1 MNKKTRSGSVLA
13 ACKPRKE
20 VLEGELD
27 DAIFAADFGQLV
39 DGGAPKVYGHAETF
53 FRNTEPTPD
62 LKAVC
67 TAVFKALADKKEAG
81 QLIRLS
87 TGFGGGKTHTLMAL
101 WHLAQNI
108 AKLTLGTE
116 LLPAAG
122 RPKSVSVVAIDAAKA
137 GIPVFATHGKTK
149 THSLQGEL
157 FFRVGEQTK
166 TGPELLKLLGP
177 ADNHEASPEESLITK
192 ALGDGPVLIL
202 LDELVIY
209 MAGLSAAGQG
219 NFMSFLGKLISAISK
234 RKQAVLVITDPG
246 QQAAYAGVSAQ
257 LAGAI
262 GAASVKLEDILGR
275 KMTDFDPVG
284 KQAARVIA
292 RRLFDKIDTAA
303 AAHASASYHQLYE
316 RVREAH
322 PDLLPAAAL
331 SADYARR
338 IQECYPFHPRL
349 IDTAKER
356 LGPLPEFQRSR
367 GVLRLFA
374 RIIRDVWKSERAI
387 ELVTAGDINWGSP
400 DIRGDL
406 LQRLRKDQFE
416 AAVSADIEGH
426 ALDLDDRAPGGIH
439 YRVASALLLESLP
452 RNEHSGLD
460 AAELTL
466 AVLRTSE
473 SGEEPSQ
480 ALDRLVG
487 ACWHTYP
494 LAGHKGWQFRFEP
507 NVIKQIE
514 QRAATVDPDEA
525 RDRVFAEAQSYF
537 AGPLFSLASWP
548 EKARDVQKQPSLQLA
563 LCATVEIAVNVCQYE
578 DDTDPA
584 APTPRRFRNA
594 IVAVAPNPD
603 GFQNGLERAKRLI
616 AAEQIRKDARHGDS
630 GALVREQL
638 SRLEPTLAREFKL
651 QTCRAFD
658 TVVRADGVAGR
669 FEEKYQV
676 SDEDILSKPQGQ
688 KCLRSFLED
697 KEMIYKAG
705 QALDPDRFLKTV
717 LGGTTPIPDQ
727 PDVHRLSDVHER
739 FLAAPGLR
747 LVPDAAVVKL
757 SVLRAVEQGKAV
769 VHTAD
774 GSAYDKTGVVTGAPG
789 QRRRVEGEMPSI
801 GLREDGLITRA
812 DSAAAREWV
821 KIDTAKGPGKV
832 KEPGPEPF
840 PEPGEPDTVIA
851 TIWPDIL
858 THADKRPLLALD
870 LNAGTPAVAQ
880 TLAGIAQPLGANEL
894 SLEVTVSGELK
905 SGGTASFEVRGVKQ
919 NSPIKPLDSARTLF
933 TAMQEGMA
941 YGAQLALKFTAP
953 GRTGMKSLLQDAA
966 DKAGDDVSPSATF
979 GKSEGKGGAKK

>member
-1 MNKKTRSGSVLA
+1 MKTTKAAKGVLS

-27 DAIFAADFGQLV
+27 DAIFAADFGQLI
-39 DGGAPKVYGHAETF
+39 DGSAPKVYGHAETF

-67 TAVFKALADKKEAG
+67 VAVFKALADKKEAG

-108 AKLTLGTE
+108 NKLTLGTE

-122 RPKSVSVVAIDAAKA
+122 RPNSVTVVAIDAAKA
-137 GIPVFATHGKTK
+137 GLPIFSTHGSTK

-157 FFRVGEQTK
+157 SFQLG
-166 TGPELLKLLGP
+166 GAAALKELGP
-177 ADNHEASPEESLITK
+177 ADHHEASPDEKLLSKL
-192 ALGDGPVLIL
+192 LGEGPLLIL

-209 MAGLSAAGQG
+209 MACLSAAGQG
-219 NFMSFLGKLISAISK
+219 NMMSFLGKLISAIAK

-246 QQAAYAGVSAQ
+246 QQAAYSSEAALLAKSFGPSA
-257 LAGAI
+257 
-262 GAASVKLEDILGR
+262 VKMEDILGR

-284 KQAARVIA
+284 KQSARVIA
-292 RRLFDKIDTAA
+292 RRLFEKIDPA
-303 AAHASASYHQLYE
+303 ASAQTSANYHQLYE

-331 SADYARR
+331 SADYALR
-338 IQECYPFHPRL
+338 IQECFPFHPRL

-374 RIIRDVWKSERAI
+374 RIIREVWDSQREV
-387 ELVTAGDINWGSP
+387 ELVTAGEINWGSP

-406 LQRLRKDQFE
+406 LQRLNKQQFN

-426 ALDLDDRAPGGIH
+426 ALDLDDRKPGGIH

-452 RNEHSGLD
+452 RNENSGLD
-460 AAELTL
+460 PAELTL
-466 AVLRTSE
+466 AILRTAE

-487 ACWHTYP
+487 DCWHTYP
-494 LAGHKGWQFRFEP
+494 LAGQKGWQFRFEP

-514 QRAATVDPDEA
+514 QRAATVDQDEA

-537 AGPLFSLASWP
+537 AGPLFSLANWP
-548 EKARDVQKQPSLQLA
+548 DKARDVQKHASLQLA

-578 DDTDPA
+578 DDTDQA

-603 GFQNGLERAKRLI
+603 GFQNALERAKRMI
-616 AAEQIRKDARHGDS
+616 AAEQIKRDARQGDS

-638 SRLEPTLAREFKL
+638 ARLEPTLAREFKL

-658 TVVRADGVAGR
+658 TVIRADGVAGR

-676 SDEDILSKPQGQ
+676 TDEDILSKPQGQ
-688 KCLRSFLED
+688 KCLRAFLED
-697 KEMIYKAG
+697 KEMLYKAG
-705 QALDPDRFLKTV
+705 QALDPDRFLKII
-717 LGGTTPIPDQ
+717 LSGTTPIPNQ
-727 PDVHRLSDVHER
+727 PDVYRLSDVHER

-747 LVPDAAVVKL
+747 LIPDSSVVTLTILKTIER
-757 SVLRAVEQGKAV
+757 SKAV
-769 VHTAD
+769 VRTAD
-774 GSAYDKTGVVTGAPG
+774 ENAYDNIGAVTGAAG
-789 QRRRVEGEMPSI
+789 QRRRINVDPPSL
-801 GLREDGLITRA
+801 GLREDELITRA
-812 DSAAAREWV
+812 DSAAANEWLKV
-821 KIDTAKGPGKV
+821 DPPKKSTKDTEYPKGGEIPKAV
-832 KEPGPEPF
+832 TEPP
-840 PEPGEPDTVIA
+840 TVIA
-851 TIWPDIL
+851 STWPDIIKL
-858 THADKRPLLALD
+858 SEKRPLLVLT
-870 LNAGTPAVAQ
+870 LNAGTPTVAE
-880 TLAGIAQPLGANEL
+880 TLAGIAQPLGADEL
-894 SLEVTVSGELK
+894 AIEVTVSGELK

-933 TAMQEGMA
+933 NAMQERMA
-941 YGAQLALKFTAP
+941 YGVQLRLEFKDP
-953 GRTGMKSLLQDAA
+953 GRSGMISQLETAA
-966 DKAGDDVSPSATF
+966 DKASDDVNPSATF
-979 GKSEGKGGAKK
+979 GKTTAKGGDKN

>member
-1 MNKKTRSGSVLA
+1 MTKKSKEFSVLN
-13 ACKPRKE
+13 ACRPRKE

-27 DAIFAADFGQLV
+27 DAIFAADFGQMI
-39 DGGAPKVYGHAETF
+39 DGSAPKVYGHAETF

-67 TAVFKALADKKEAG
+67 IAVFKALADKTEAG

-101 WHLAQNI
+101 WHLAQNVS
-108 AKLTLGTE
+108 KLTLGTE

-122 RPKSVSVVAIDAAKA
+122 RPKSVTVVAVDAAKA
-137 GIPVFATHGKTK
+137 GLPIFATHGATK

-157 FFRVGEQTK
+157 AFRIGGAAT
-166 TGPELLKLLGP
+166 LKSLGP
-177 ADNHEASPEESLITK
+177 ADHHEASPDEGLITK
-192 ALGDGPVLIL
+192 LLGDGPLLIL

-209 MAGLSAAGQG
+209 MAGLSAPGQG
-219 NFMSFLGKLISAISK
+219 NFMGFLGKLISAISK

-257 LAGAI
+257 LATAI

-292 RRLFDKIDTAA
+292 RRLFDKIDPAA
-303 AAHASASYHQLYE
+303 AAQASANYHQLYE
-316 RVREAH
+316 RVREAQ
-322 PDLLPAAAL
+322 PDLLPATAL

-374 RIIRDVWKSERAI
+374 RIIREVWNNKRDL
-387 ELVTAGDINWGSP
+387 ELVTAGEINWGSP
-400 DIRGDL
+400 DICGDL

-426 ALDLDDRAPGGIH
+426 AFDLDDRKPGGIH

-460 AAELTL
+460 PAELTL
-466 AVLRTSE
+466 AVLRTAE

-514 QRAATVDPDEA
+514 QRAATVDQDEA
-525 RDRVFAEAQSYF
+525 RDRLFAEAQSYF

-548 EKARDVQKQPSLQLA
+548 EKARDVQKHPSLQLA
-563 LCATVEIAVNVCQYE
+563 LCATVDKAVNVCQYE

-584 APTPRRFRNA
+584 VPTPRRFRNA

-603 GFQNGLERAKRLI
+603 AFQNALERAKRLI
-616 AAEQIRKDARHGDS
+616 AAEQIKKDARHGDS

-638 SRLEPTLAREFKL
+638 ARLEPSLAREFKL

-688 KCLRSFLED
+688 RCLRSFLED
-697 KEMIYKAG
+697 KELLYKAG
-705 QALDPDRFLKTV
+705 QALDPDRFVKIV
-717 LGGTTPIPDQ
+717 LTGTTPIPDQ
-727 PDVHRLSDVHER
+727 PDVYRLSDVHER

-747 LVPDAAVVKL
+747 LVPDASVVKQT
-757 SVLRAVEQGKAV
+757 VLRSVEQGKAV
-769 VHTAD
+769 VRAAD
-774 GSAYDKTGVVTGAPG
+774 GVAYDKTGAVTGAPG
-789 QRRRVEGEMPSI
+789 QRRRIQGETPSF
-801 GLREDGLITRA
+801 GLREDELITRA
-812 DSAAAREWV
+812 DST
-821 KIDTAKGPGKV
+821 TAKDWLKVDAAKEPGKV
-832 KEPGPEPF
+832 KETGPQPF
-840 PEPGEPDTVIA
+840 PPPAEPDTVIA
-851 TIWPDIL
+851 TSWQDIIK
-858 THADKRPLLALD
+858 HAETRPLLTLE
-870 LNAGTPAVAQ
+870 LNAGTPTVAE
-880 TLAGIAQPLGANEL
+880 TLAGIALPLGADEL
-894 SLEVTVSGELK
+894 TLEVTVSGELK

-919 NSPIKPLDSARTLF
+919 NNPIKPMDSARTLF
-933 TAMQEGMA
+933 NAMQESMT
-941 YGAQLALKFTAP
+941 YGAQLRLKFKDP
-953 GRTGMKSLLQDAA
+953 GRPNIKTQLEATA
-966 DKAGDDVSPSATF
+966 DKAGDDVCPSATF
-979 GKSEGKGGAKK
+979 GKSAAKGGGKK

>member
-1 MNKKTRSGSVLA
+1 MKTTKAPKGVLA

-27 DAIFAADFGQLV
+27 DAIFAADFGQLIE
-39 DGGAPKVYGHAETF
+39 GAAPRVYGHADTF

-101 WHLAQNI
+101 WHLAQNVGKI
-108 AKLTLGTE
+108 TLGTE

-122 RPKSVSVVAIDAAKA
+122 RPKSVTVVALDAAKA
-137 GIPVFATHGKTK
+137 GIPIFATHGATK
-149 THSLQGEL
+149 THSLPGEL
-157 FFRVGEQTK
+157 AFRIGGTAALK
-166 TGPELLKLLGP
+166 TLGP
-177 ADNHEASPEESLITK
+177 ADHHEASPDEALIAK
-192 ALGDGPVLIL
+192 LLGEGPLLVL

-209 MAGLSAAGQG
+209 MAGLSATGQG
-219 NFMSFLGKLISAISK
+219 NFMGFLGKLISAIAK
-234 RKQAVLVITDPG
+234 RRQAVLVITDPG
-246 QQAAYAGVSAQ
+246 PQPAYAAASAQ
-257 LAGAI
+257 IAAAI
-262 GAASVKLEDILGR
+262 GAAAVKLEDILGR

-292 RRLFDKIDTAA
+292 RRLFDKIDPAA
-303 AAHASASYHQLYE
+303 AAQASASYHQLYE

-322 PDLLPAAAL
+322 PDLLPATAL
-331 SADYARR
+331 TPDYARR
-338 IQECYPFHPRL
+338 VQECYPFHPRL

-374 RIIRDVWKSERAI
+374 RIIREVWNNQRDL
-387 ELVTAGDINWGSP
+387 ELVTAGEINWASP
-400 DIRGDL
+400 DICGDL
-406 LQRLRKDQFE
+406 LQRLRRDAFE
-416 AAVSADIEGH
+416 AAVGADIEGH
-426 ALDLDDRAPGGIH
+426 ALELDDRKSGGIH

-452 RNEHSGLD
+452 RTENSGLD
-460 AAELTL
+460 PAELTL
-466 AVLRTSE
+466 AILRTSE

-514 QRAATVDPDEA
+514 QRAATVDQDEA

-563 LCATVEIAVNVCQYE
+563 LCATQEIAVTVCQYE

-594 IVAVAPNPD
+594 IVAVAPNPEA
-603 GFQNGLERAKRLI
+603 FQNALDRAKRLI
-616 AAEQIRKDARHGDS
+616 AAEHIKKDARHGDS
-630 GALVREQL
+630 GAMVREQL
-638 SRLEPTLAREFKL
+638 ARLEPTLAREFKI

-688 KCLRSFLED
+688 KCLKSFLED
-697 KEMIYKAG
+697 KEMLYKAG
-705 QALDPDRFLKTV
+705 QALDPDRFLKLV
-717 LGGTTPIPDQ
+717 LSGTTPIPDQ
-727 PDVHRLSDVHER
+727 PDVYRLSDVHER
-739 FLAAPGLR
+739 FLAASGLR
-747 LVPDAAVVKL
+747 LVPDASVVKQT
-757 SVLRAVEQGKAV
+757 VLRAVEQGKAV
-769 VHTAD
+769 VRTAD
-774 GSAYDKTGVVTGAPG
+774 GTAYDKTGAVTGAPG
-789 QRRRVEGEMPSI
+789 QRRRIEGETPSVA
-801 GLREDGLITRA
+801 LRDDELITRA
-812 DSAAAREWV
+812 DTAAAKEWLKVDREIII
-821 KIDTAKGPGKV
+821 KDGPPPPPPPPV
-832 KEPGPEPF
+832 DPP
-840 PEPGEPDTVIA
+840 TVIA
-851 TIWPDIL
+851 TTWPDIVQ
-858 THADKRPLLALD
+858 HAGNRPLLVLE
-870 LNAGTPAVAQ
+870 LNAGTPTVAE
-880 TLAGIAQPLGANEL
+880 TLAGIAQPLGADEL
-894 SLEVTVSGELK
+894 TLDVTVSGELK
-905 SGGTASFEVRGVKQ
+905 SGGTASFEVNGVKQ
-919 NSPIKPLDSARTLF
+919 NSPIKPMDSARTLF
-933 TAMQEGMA
+933 TAMQEGMT
-941 YGAQLALKFTAP
+941 YGAQLRLKYKDP
-953 GRTGMKSLLQDAA
+953 GRAGLKTQLEAAA

-979 GKSEGKGGAKK
+979 GKPAAKGGGKK

>member
-1 MNKKTRSGSVLA
+1 MSNKTANKDILSS
-13 ACKPRKE
+13 CKPRKE

-39 DGGAPKVYGHAETF
+39 DDSGSVPKVYGHAETF
-53 FRNTEPTPD
+53 FRSTEPTPD

-67 TAVFKALADKKEAG
+67 AAVFKALADKKEAG

-108 AKLTLGTE
+108 EKLTLGTE

-122 RPKSVSVVAIDAAKA
+122 RPKSVTIVAIDAAKG
-137 GIPVFATHGKTK
+137 GIPIFGTHGAIKTN
-149 THSLQGEL
+149 SLQGEL
-157 FFRVGEQTK
+157 AFKLGGAAALK
-166 TGPELLKLLGP
+166 TLGP
-177 ADNHEASPEESLITK
+177 ADHHEASPDEAFITK
-192 ALGDGPVLIL
+192 LLGDEPVLIL

-209 MAGLSAAGQG
+209 MAGLSATGQG
-219 NFMSFLGKLISAISK
+219 NFMSFLGKLISVISK

-246 QQAAYAGVSAQ
+246 QQAAYAGVAAQ
-257 LAGAI
+257 LVAAI

-292 RRLFDKIDTAA
+292 RRLFDKIDPAA
-303 AAHASASYHQLYE
+303 AALASANYHQLYV

-322 PDLLPAAAL
+322 PELLPATAL

-374 RIIRDVWKSERAI
+374 RIIREVWNNKRDL
-387 ELVTAGDINWGSP
+387 ELVTAGEINWGSP
-400 DIRGDL
+400 DICGDL
-406 LQRLRKDQFE
+406 LQRLRRDAFE
-416 AAVSADIEGH
+416 AAVDADIEGH
-426 ALDLDDRAPGGIH
+426 ALDLDDRKPGGIH

-452 RNEHSGLD
+452 RNEQSGLD
-460 AAELTL
+460 PAELTL
-466 AVLRTSE
+466 AVLRTAE

-514 QRAATVDPDEA
+514 QRAATVDQDEA
-525 RDRVFAEAQSYF
+525 RDRVFSEAQSYF

-563 LCATVEIAVNVCQYE
+563 LCATSEIAVNVCKYE
-578 DDTDPA
+578 DDTDLA
-584 APTPRRFRNA
+584 APTPRAFRNA
-594 IVAVAPNPD
+594 IVAVAPNAD
-603 GFQNGLERAKRLI
+603 AFLNALERAKRLI
-616 AAEQIRKDARHGDS
+616 AAEQIKKDARHGES
-630 GALVREQL
+630 GAMVREQL
-638 SRLEPTLAREFKL
+638 TRLEPTLAREFKI

-676 SDEDILSKPQGQ
+676 SEEDILSKPQGQ
-688 KCLRSFLED
+688 KCLKAFLED
-697 KEMIYKAG
+697 KEMLYKAG
-705 QALDPDRFLKTV
+705 QALDPDRFLKIV
-717 LGGTTPIPDQ
+717 LSGTTPIPDQ
-727 PDVHRLSDVHER
+727 SDVYRLSDVLKR

-747 LVPDAAVVKL
+747 LIPDASVVKL
-757 SVLRAVEQGKAV
+757 TIQRAVEQSKAV
-769 VHTAD
+769 VCTGD
-774 GSAYDKTGVVTGAPG
+774 ESAYDKTGAVTGAPG
-789 QRRRVEGEMPSI
+789 QRRRIEGETVI
-801 GLREDGLITRA
+801 VALHDDELITRA
-812 DSAAAREWV
+812 DSVAAKEWLKV
-821 KIDTAKGPGKV
+821 DKKIIITKDPPPPPPPT
-832 KEPGPEPF
+832 
-840 PEPGEPDTVIA
+840 EPDTVIA
-851 TIWPDIL
+851 TTWPDIVK
-858 THADKRPLLALD
+858 HAETRPLLLLD
-870 LNAGTPAVAQ
+870 LNAGTPSVAD
-880 TLAGIAQPLGANEL
+880 TLAGIAQPFGADEL
-894 SLEVTVSGELK
+894 TLDVTLSGELK

-919 NSPIKPLDSARTLF
+919 NSPIKPMDSTRTLF
-933 TAMQEGMA
+933 TAMQEGMS
-941 YGAQLALKFTAP
+941 YGSQLRLKFKDL
-953 GRTGMKSLLQDAA
+953 GRIGMKTQLETAA
-966 DKAGDDVSPSATF
+966 DKAGDDVVPSATF
-979 GKSEGKGGAKK
+979 GKPAAKSGGKK

>member
-1 MNKKTRSGSVLA
+1 MSKMTIGKGVIA

-27 DAIFAADFGQLV
+27 DAIFAADFGQLI

-67 TAVFKALADKKEAG
+67 TAVFKSLADKKEAG

-101 WHLAQNI
+101 WHLAQNVS
-108 AKLTLGTE
+108 KLTLGTE
-116 LLPAAG
+116 LVPAAG
-122 RPKSVSVVAIDAAKA
+122 RPKSVTVVAIDASKG
-137 GIPVFATHGKTK
+137 GIPIFATHGATK
-149 THSLQGEL
+149 TNSLQGEL
-157 FFRVGEQTK
+157 AFIIG
-166 TGPELLKLLGP
+166 GLPALKSLGP
-177 ADNHEASPEESLITK
+177 ADHHEASPDEAFITK
-192 ALGDGPVLIL
+192 LLGDDPILIL

-209 MAGLSAAGQG
+209 MAGLSATGQG
-219 NFMSFLGKLISAISK
+219 NFMSFLGKLISVISK

-257 LAGAI
+257 LAAAI
-262 GAASVKLEDILGR
+262 GAASVKLEDIFGR

-292 RRLFDKIDTAA
+292 RRLFDKIDPDAA
-303 AAHASASYHQLYE
+303 AQASANYHQLYE
-316 RVREAH
+316 RVREAR
-322 PDLLPAAAL
+322 PDLLPATAL
-331 SADYARR
+331 SADYAQR

-374 RIIRDVWKSERAI
+374 RIIREVWNNQREL
-387 ELVTAGDINWGSP
+387 ELVTAGEINWGSP

-406 LQRLRKDQFE
+406 LNRLRREAFD

-426 ALDLDDRAPGGIH
+426 ALDLDDRKPGGIH

-460 AAELTL
+460 PAELTL
-466 AVLRTSE
+466 AILRTEE
-473 SGEEPSQ
+473 SGEEPAQ

-487 ACWHTYP
+487 DCWHTYP

-514 QRAATVDPDEA
+514 QRAATVDQTEA
-525 RDRVFAEAQSYF
+525 LDRVYAEAQSYF
-537 AGPLFSLASWP
+537 AGPLFCLASWP
-548 EKARDVQKQPSLQLA
+548 DKARDVQKHPSLQLA
-563 LCATVEIAVNVCQYE
+563 LCATVDIAVNVCQNE

-584 APTPRRFRNA
+584 APTPRLFRNA

-603 GFQNGLERAKRLI
+603 GFQNALERCKRLI
-616 AAEQIRKDARHGDS
+616 AAEQIKKDARHGDS

-638 SRLEPTLAREFKL
+638 NRLEPTLVREFKI

-658 TVVRADGVAGR
+658 TVVRADGTAGR

-676 SDEDILSKPQGQ
+676 SEEDILSKPQGQ

-705 QALDPDRFLKTV
+705 QALDPDLFLKTIIS
-717 LGGTTPIPDQ
+717 GTTPIPDQ
-727 PDVHRLSDVHER
+727 PDVYRLSDVYER
-739 FLAAPGLR
+739 FLAAPALR
-747 LVPDAAVVKL
+747 LVPDTSVVKQT
-757 SVLRAVEQGKAV
+757 VLRAVEQGKTV
-769 VHTAD
+769 VRTAD
-774 GSAYDKTGVVTGAPG
+774 DNAYDKIGAVIG
-789 QRRRVEGEMPSI
+789 FAGHRRRIEGDTASL
-801 GLREDGLITRA
+801 GLRADEYITRA
-812 DSAAAREWV
+812 DSNAAKEWLKV
-821 KIDTAKGPGKV
+821 DSAKPPLGGDGSDDPK
-832 KEPGPEPF
+832 PPP
-840 PEPGEPDTVIA
+840 PDPATVVA
-851 TIWPDIL
+851 STWPDIIK
-858 THADKRPLLALD
+858 HAETRPLLILA
-870 LNAGTPAVAQ
+870 LNAETPTVAE
-880 TLAGIAQPLGANEL
+880 TLAGIAQPLGADEL
-894 SLEVTVSGELK
+894 TLDVTVSGELK
-905 SGGTASFEVRGVKQ
+905 TGGTASFEVQGVKQ
-919 NSPIKPLDSARTLF
+919 NSPVKPMESARTLF
-933 TAMQEGMA
+933 TAMQVGMT
-941 YGAQLALKFTAP
+941 YGAQLSLKFKSP
-953 GRTGMKSLLQDAA
+953 GRTGMKTQLETAA
-966 DKAGDDVSPSATF
+966 DKAGDDVGPSATF
-979 GKSEGKGGAKK
+979 GKPDAKGGCKK